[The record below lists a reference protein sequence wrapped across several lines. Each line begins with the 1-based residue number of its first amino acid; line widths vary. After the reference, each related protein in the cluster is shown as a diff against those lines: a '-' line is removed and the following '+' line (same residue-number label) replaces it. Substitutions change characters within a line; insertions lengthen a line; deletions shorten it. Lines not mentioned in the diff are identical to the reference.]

1 MSARERPGT
10 GPLSV
15 DVTAGPGV
23 ASKAG
28 PKRAAALYYGG
39 GTAPTVVAAGAGA
52 AAERIEAIGR
62 EHNVPVQHDG
72 PLAEAL
78 SRLPVD
84 HEIPPELYRAVAEV
98 LIWARG
104 LEIAARADQAAGV

>member
-1 MSARERPGT
+1 MSAPDT
-10 GPLSV
+10 GKP
-15 DVTAGPGV
+15 
-23 ASKAG
+23 SK
-28 PKRAAALYYGG
+28 PRRAAALHYGG

-52 AAERIEAIGR
+52 AADRIEAIAR
-62 EHNVPVQHDG
+62 ENNVPVQHDG

-84 HEIPPELYRAVAEV
+84 AEIPPELYRAVAEV

-104 LEIAARADQAAGV
+104 LEIAARAEQSPPGP

>member
-1 MSARERPGT
+1 MSAR
-10 GPLSV
+10 
-15 DVTAGPGV
+15 D
-23 ASKAG
+23 ASGKPA
-28 PKRAAALYYGG
+28 PRRAAALHYGG

-52 AAERIEAIGR
+52 AADRIEAIAR
-62 EHNVPVQHDG
+62 ENNVPVQHDG

-84 HEIPPELYRAVAEV
+84 TEIPPELYRAVAEV

-104 LEIAARADQAAGV
+104 LEIAARAEQLPAP